1 MTDFIGLIAAVS
13 VVSFILVLL
22 LVKGFKDLD
31 DEQSSILY
39 LIHDDKQN
47 IADLQHRVSDLEKEQ
62 EFYRMRGDKHD

>member
-47 IADLQHRVSDLEKEQ
+47 IADLQHRVSELEKEQ